1 MQDVKQRRFEETQGA
16 FFSRIRQCF
25 DEEEKVMEELMEV
38 MNGQIFGVWFLI
50 GAALVFWM
58 QAGFAM
64 VETGFTRAKN
74 AGNIIMK
81 NLMDFCIGTVVFILI
96 GFGLLLGED
105 MVGLIGKPGFDIF
118 TAYESFDWSN
128 FVFNLVFCATTA
140 TIVSGAMAERTKF
153 LSYCIYSGV
162 ISALIYPIEAHWI
175 WGGGWLSQIG
185 FHDFAGSCAIHMVGG
200 ISALIG
206 AKILGPRIGKFNTDK
221 NGKITKVNAF
231 PGHSIPLGALG
242 VFILWLGWYG
252 FNGAAAT
259 SVEQLGSIFVTT
271 TIAPAVATVTC
282 MIFTWIKY
290 GKPDVSMCLNASLAG
305 LVAIT
310 APCDV
315 TDAFGAIVI
324 GAVAGLLVVFAVWFL
339 DYKLRVDDPVG
350 AVAVHMMNGIWGTLS
365 VGLFATSSAPGY
377 SIADA
382 SGTELVGLF
391 YGGGFKL
398 LGLQLI
404 GFASV
409 AVWTAV
415 TITIVFQV
423 IKATVGLRASQE
435 EEIVGLDATEHGLA
449 SAYSGFSIMDV
460 SGAMVMDVNE
470 NTSLGVEDYDAAS
483 AVQKDAAVKVAQVPV
498 ASATGMYKVAII
510 AKLSRYDKLRK
521 AMNDL
526 GVTGMTVTQ
535 VMGCG
540 IQKGAGEKYR
550 GVEMDATLLP
560 KVKVEVVVSK
570 IPVDTVVEAAKK
582 ALFTGHIGDG
592 KIFVYNVD
600 KVVKVRTGEEDF
612 DALQDVE

>member
-365 VGLFATSSAPGY
+365 VGLFATNSAPGY

-498 ASATGMYKVAII
+498 ASATGMYKVSII

>member
-1 MQDVKQRRFEETQGA
+1 
-16 FFSRIRQCF
+16 
-25 DEEEKVMEELMEV
+25 MEEMMEV
-38 MNGQIFGVWFLI
+38 LNGQIFGVWFLI

-81 NLMDFCIGTVVFILI
+81 NLMDFCIGTVMFILI

-105 MVGLIGKPGFDIF
+105 VVGLIGKPGFDIF

-200 ISALIG
+200 ISALVG

-324 GAVAGLLVVFAVWFL
+324 GAVAGVLVVFGVWLL

-350 AVAVHMMNGIWGTLS
+350 AVAVHMMNGIWGTIS
-365 VGLFATSSAPGY
+365 VGFFATNTAPGY

-382 SGTELVGLF
+382 SGTELTGLF

-409 AVWTAV
+409 AAWTAV
-415 TITIVFQV
+415 TITIVFLV
-423 IKATVGLRASQE
+423 IKATIGLRASQE

-483 AVQKDAAVKVAQVPV
+483 AVQKDAAVKVAQVPM

-582 ALFTGHIGDG
+582 ALYTGHIGDG

-612 DALQDVE
+612 AALQDVE

>member
-1 MQDVKQRRFEETQGA
+1 
-16 FFSRIRQCF
+16 
-25 DEEEKVMEELMEV
+25 MEEMMEV
-38 MNGQIFGVWFLI
+38 LNGQIFGVWFLI

-81 NLMDFCIGTVVFILI
+81 NLMDFCIGTVMFILI

-105 MVGLIGKPGFDIF
+105 MAGLIGKPGFDIF

-200 ISALIG
+200 ISALVG

-231 PGHSIPLGALG
+231 PGHSLPLGALG

-252 FNGAAAT
+252 FNGAAAA

-271 TIAPAVATVTC
+271 TIAPAVATVVC
-282 MIFTWIKY
+282 MVFTWIKY
-290 GKPDVSMCLNASLAG
+290 GKPDVSMSLNASLAG

-324 GAVAGLLVVFAVWFL
+324 GAVAGILVVFGVWLL
-339 DYKLRVDDPVG
+339 DYKLRIDDPVG
-350 AVAVHMMNGIWGTLS
+350 AVAVHMMNGIWGTLA
-365 VGLFATSSAPGY
+365 VGLFATNSAPGY

-382 SGTELVGLF
+382 SGTELTGLF
-391 YGGGFKL
+391 YGGGLKL
-398 LGLQLI
+398 MGLQMI

-409 AVWTAV
+409 AAWTLV
-415 TITIVFQV
+415 TITVVFLV
-423 IKATVGLRASQE
+423 IKKLVGLRASQE
-435 EEIVGLDATEHGLA
+435 EEIVGLDVTEHGLA

-470 NTSLGVEDYDAAS
+470 NTSLGVEDYDEAS
-483 AVQKDAAVKVAQVPV
+483 AVQKDAAVKVAQVPM
-498 ASATGMYKVAII
+498 ASATGIYKVAII

-582 ALFTGHIGDG
+582 ALYTGHIGDG

-600 KVVKVRTGEEDF
+600 KVVKIRTGEEDF
-612 DALQDVE
+612 AALQDVE